1 MYYSEQ
7 YVRLKINVFS
17 SCHKHLVVFSHNQH
31 RRLRP
36 AMCHNLRD
44 GGRGPPAPLI
54 RSRLWRFIN
63 LLTYLLTYFT
73 TPGGWPFAAL
83 TQAVRPDIGSES
95 PFLTTHM
102 HSMPLLKE
110 FPSEYCY
117 AVCHVKTRMAWL
129 PDGEKNLMICLFV
142 LTWSMIWCW
151 IIPWPRNRGYT
162 SLKVIQTGII
172 RKLRCGFLFAFH
184 SNYGS
189 ILHQFRDKARR

>member
-31 RRLRP
+31 RRLWP

-117 AVCHVKTRMAWL
+117 AVWHGKTRMVWL
-129 PDGEKNLMICLFV
+129 PTVKKVWCYVYSFWHNPRTWQAHTHTHTQTDMHDGI
-142 LTWSMIWCW
+142 S
-151 IIPWPRNRGYT
+151 RAY
-162 SLKVIQTGII
+162 
-172 RKLRCGFLFAFH
+172 A
-184 SNYGS
+184 
-189 ILHQFRDKARR
+189 